1 MRCGRRADDVR
12 APERCAHGSA
22 ELLRDIVARHPTTSA
37 ASEDGCPVVEIPLR
51 ADHHHA
57 AARKLTTFSAVA
69 RSERRRVHYHEIG
82 APVTGRANNVLTV
95 ERLGA
100 PTCVIPVQQVEGE
113 PAHHRVRQR
122 DQHTRPA
129 VAHRAAVA

>member
-12 APERCAHGSA
+12 APERGAHGSA

-69 RSERRRVHYHEIG
+69 GSERRRVHYHEIG
-82 APVTGRANNVLTV
+82 ALVTGRANNVRTV

-100 PTCVIPVQQVEGE
+100 PTCVVPVK
-113 PAHHRVRQR
+113 
-122 DQHTRPA
+122 
-129 VAHRAAVA
+129 

>member
-1 MRCGRRADDVR
+1 MRCGRWADDVC
-12 APERCAHGSA
+12 APEGRAHGSA

-37 ASEDGCPVVEIPLR
+37 AGEDGCPVVEIPLR

-69 RSERRRVHYHEIG
+69 RTERRSVQDHQIG
-82 APVTGRANNVLTV
+82 SPVTGCAKEVLII

-100 PTCVIPVQQVEGE
+100 PTCVVPVK
-113 PAHHRVRQR
+113 
-122 DQHTRPA
+122 
-129 VAHRAAVA
+129 